1 MKLTAR
7 GYELREPERPANG
20 KPLYRLHELVSR
32 PDDMVILTEG
42 EHKTDQLLRPPK
54 SEADRYADVSDLFR
68 SFVRTEPVLGWD
80 AAQAR

>member
-1 MKLTAR
+1 
-7 GYELREPERPANG
+7 
-20 KPLYRLHELVSR
+20 
-32 PDDMVILTEG
+32 
-42 EHKTDQLLRPPK
+42 LLRPPK